1 LSSLITFAYFAI
13 ISGEGTNAT
22 KPLLSAKEIVAL
34 CGMDSSEGNLTGVAN
49 DGVIFIG
56 SNVTGGVIFIGSNVT
71 GGVIF
76 IGSNVTGGVIFI
88 GGGRVIF
95 IGSNV
100 TGAAN
105 GGVIFIGS
113 NGMGVA
119 TNGRVIFIGSNVTGR
134 VIFFSGNLT
143 GAADGGVIFIGG
155 NGTDAACALFC
166 IGLGVWCDDTGDK
179 RAVPVPHESSPA
191 RRSDL
196 AK

>member
-1 LSSLITFAYFAI
+1 LSSLITFVYFAI

-76 IGSNVTGGVIFI
+76 IGSNVTGAANGGVIFI
-88 GGGRVIF
+88 GGNGTGVATNGRVIF
-95 IGSNV
+95 LSGNL

-105 GGVIFIGS
+105 GGVIFIGG
-113 NGMGVA
+113 NG
-119 TNGRVIFIGSNVTGR
+119 
-134 VIFFSGNLT
+134 T
-143 GAADGGVIFIGG
+143 GAAF
-155 NGTDAACALFC
+155 ALFC